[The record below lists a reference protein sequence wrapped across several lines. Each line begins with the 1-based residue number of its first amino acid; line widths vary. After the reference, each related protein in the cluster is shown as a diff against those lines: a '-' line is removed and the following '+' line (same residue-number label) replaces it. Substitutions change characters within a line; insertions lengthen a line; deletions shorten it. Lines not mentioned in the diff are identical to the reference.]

1 MIKKIICF
9 YSLSVL
15 LIFSSYSQKF
25 ELGLKAGP
33 NFATQKISTITNP
46 ESITGYHLG
55 GFMYLKL
62 PIIFGIQ
69 VEGQYSKL
77 GSEFQIN
84 QLINKNNLGYIN
96 IPVLIRND
104 FGPLNLHFG
113 PQFGIMTNA
122 LDELKNSIKSQFLDR
137 DFSLIVGLGLR
148 LPANFGLTVRYV
160 KGLKNISDINV
171 SNTETKNTV
180 IQVSLKYSIIQ
191 LGIKKNKKNE

>member
-33 NFATQKISTITNP
+33 NFATQKLSTITNV

-122 LDELKNSIKSQFLDR
+122 IDELKNSIKSQFLDR
-137 DFSLIVGLGLR
+137 DFSLILGCLYTHLT
-148 LPANFGLTVRYV
+148 LPT
-160 KGLKNISDINV
+160 I
-171 SNTETKNTV
+171 
-180 IQVSLKYSIIQ
+180 YSV
-191 LGIKKNKKNE
+191 

>member
-33 NFATQKISTITNP
+33 NFATQKLSTITNV

-69 VEGQYSKL
+69 VEGKYSKL

-148 LPANFGLTVRYV
+148 LPRR
-160 KGLKNISDINV
+160 
-171 SNTETKNTV
+171 
-180 IQVSLKYSIIQ
+180 
-191 LGIKKNKKNE
+191 

>member
-1 MIKKIICF
+1 MVKKIVPIF
-9 YSLSVL
+9 FL
-15 LIFSSYSQKF
+15 LLLFANKSFSQKF
-25 ELGLKAGP
+25 ELGLKVGP
-33 NFATQKISTITNP
+33 NFATQKLSTITSV

-55 GFMYLKL
+55 GFVYFKL
-62 PIIFGIQ
+62 SILFGIQ

-148 LPANFGLTVRYV
+148 LPANFGLTVRYI
-160 KGLKNISDINV
+160 KGLKNITDINV
-171 SNTETKNTV
+171 SNTDTKNTV

-191 LGIKKNKKNE
+191 LGIKKNKKK

>member
-46 ESITGYHLG
+46 QSITGYHLG

-148 LPANFGLTVRYV
+148 LPAKFGLTVRYV
-160 KGLKNISDINV
+160 KGLKNITDINV
-171 SNTETKNTV
+171 SN
-180 IQVSLKYSIIQ
+180 IDF
-191 LGIKKNKKNE
+191 

>member
-25 ELGLKAGP
+25 EFGLKAGP
-33 NFATQKISTITNP
+33 NFATQKISTITNAK
-46 ESITGYHLG
+46 SITGYHLG
-55 GFMYLKL
+55 GFMYFKL
-62 PIIFGIQ
+62 PVLFGIQ

-122 LDELKNSIKSQFLDR
+122 LDKFKNSIKSQFLDR
-137 DFSLIVGLGLR
+137 DFSLIVGLGVR
-148 LPANFGLTVRYV
+148 LPANFGLTVRYI
-160 KGLKNISDINV
+160 KGLKNITDLNL

-191 LGIKKNKKNE
+191 LGIKKNKNK

>member
-9 YSLSVL
+9 YLLSVL

-33 NFATQKISTITNP
+33 NFASQKISTITNLQ
-46 ESITGYHLG
+46 SITGYHLG

-62 PIIFGIQ
+62 PILFGIQ

-137 DFSLIVGLGLR
+137 DFSLIVGIGLR
-148 LPANFGLTVRYV
+148 LPAKFGLTVRYV
-160 KGLKNISDINV
+160 KGLKNITDINV
-171 SNTETKNTV
+171 SNIDSKNTV
-180 IQVSLKYSIIQ
+180 IQVSLKYSLIQ
-191 LGIKKNKKNE
+191 LGIKKNKKK

>member
-9 YSLSVL
+9 YSLYVL

-46 ESITGYHLG
+46 ESITGYHFG

-148 LPANFGLTVRYV
+148 LPAKFGLTVRYV
-160 KGLKNISDINV
+160 KGLKNITDINV
-171 SNTETKNTV
+171 SNTDTKNTV

-191 LGIKKNKKNE
+191 LGIKKNKKK

>member
-1 MIKKIICF
+1 MVKKIVPIF
-9 YSLSVL
+9 FL
-15 LIFSSYSQKF
+15 LLLFANKSFSQKF
-25 ELGLKAGP
+25 ELGLKVGP
-33 NFATQKISTITNP
+33 NFATQKLSTITSV

-55 GFMYLKL
+55 GFVYFKL
-62 PIIFGIQ
+62 PILFGIQ

-148 LPANFGLTVRYV
+148 LPANFGLTVRYI
-160 KGLKNISDINV
+160 KGLKNITDINV
-171 SNTETKNTV
+171 SNTDTKNTV

-191 LGIKKNKKNE
+191 LGIKKNKKK

>member
-1 MIKKIICF
+1 M
-9 YSLSVL
+9 
-15 LIFSSYSQKF
+15 
-25 ELGLKAGP
+25 
-33 NFATQKISTITNP
+33 
-46 ESITGYHLG
+46 
-55 GFMYLKL
+55 
-62 PIIFGIQ
+62 
-69 VEGQYSKL
+69 
-77 GSEFQIN
+77 
-84 QLINKNNLGYIN
+84 
-96 IPVLIRND
+96 IRND

-160 KGLKNISDINV
+160 KGLKNISDINI

-180 IQVSLKYSIIQ
+180 IQVSLKYSIVQ

>member
-9 YSLSVL
+9 YLLSVL

-33 NFATQKISTITNP
+33 NFASQKISTITNP
-46 ESITGYHLG
+46 QSITGYHLG

-62 PIIFGIQ
+62 PILFGIQ

-137 DFSLIVGLGLR
+137 DFSLILGLGLR

-171 SNTETKNTV
+171 LNTETKNTV

-191 LGIKKNKKNE
+191 LGIKKKKE

>member
-15 LIFSSYSQKF
+15 LFFSSYSQKF
-25 ELGLKAGP
+25 EFGLKAGP
-33 NFATQKISTITNP
+33 NFASQKISTITNP
-46 ESITGYHLG
+46 QSITGYHLG

-171 SNTETKNTV
+171 LNTETKNTV
-180 IQVSLKYSIIQ
+180 IQVSLKYSIVQ
-191 LGIKKNKKNE
+191 LLSLIHI